1 MSIVTNRKLD
11 SDLMFRAI
19 GIILIILGLLSA
31 SYTSSTQSLAPQ
43 IVPIYYFISFVLV
56 FVGIYGLVSIIRD

>member
-1 MSIVTNRKLD
+1 MSIVANRKLD

-19 GIILIILGLLSA
+19 GVILIILGLLSV

-43 IVPIYYFISFVLV
+43 IVPIYYFISLILILS
-56 FVGIYGLVSIIRD
+56 GIFGLISGIRD

>member
-1 MSIVTNRKLD
+1 MSIVINRKFD

-31 SYTSSTQSLAPQ
+31 NYTSSTQTLAPQ
-43 IVPIYYFISFVLV
+43 IVPIYYFISAVL
-56 FVGIYGLVSIIRD
+56 ILSGLFGLISVIRD

>member
-1 MSIVTNRKLD
+1 MSIVINRKFD

-31 SYTSSTQSLAPQ
+31 TYTSSTQTLAPQ
-43 IVPIYYFISFVLV
+43 IVPIYYFVSAVLILSGLFGLISV
-56 FVGIYGLVSIIRD
+56 IRD

>member
-1 MSIVTNRKLD
+1 MSIVANRKLD

-19 GIILIILGLLSA
+19 GVILIILGILSV

-43 IVPIYYFISFVLV
+43 IVPIYYFISLILILS
-56 FVGIYGLVSIIRD
+56 GIFGLISVIRD

>member
-1 MSIVTNRKLD
+1 MSIVIYRKFD

-31 SYTSSTQSLAPQ
+31 NYTSSTQTLAPQ
-43 IVPIYYFISFVLV
+43 IVPIYYFISAVL
-56 FVGIYGLVSIIRD
+56 ILSGLFGLISVIRD

>member
-19 GIILIILGLLSA
+19 GVILIILGLLSV

-43 IVPIYYFISFVLV
+43 IVPIYYFISLILILS
-56 FVGIYGLVSIIRD
+56 GIFGLISVIRD

>member
-31 SYTSSTQSLAPQ
+31 SYTSSTQSHAPQ
-43 IVPIYYFISFVLV
+43 IVPIYYFISLILILS
-56 FVGIYGLVSIIRD
+56 GIFGLISVIRD

>member
-1 MSIVTNRKLD
+1 MSIVANRKLD

-19 GIILIILGLLSA
+19 GVILIILGLLSV

-43 IVPIYYFISFVLV
+43 IVTIYYFISL
-56 FVGIYGLVSIIRD
+56 ILILSGLFGLISVIRD

>member
-1 MSIVTNRKLD
+1 MSIVINRKFD

-31 SYTSSTQSLAPQ
+31 TYTSSTQTLAPQ
-43 IVPIYYFISFVLV
+43 IVPIYYFISAVL
-56 FVGIYGLVSIIRD
+56 ILSGLFGLISVIRD

>member
-1 MSIVTNRKLD
+1 MSIVANRKLD

-19 GIILIILGLLSA
+19 GVILIILGLLSV

-43 IVPIYYFISFVLV
+43 IVPIYYFLSLILILSGIFGLISV
-56 FVGIYGLVSIIRD
+56 IRD